1 MCFKETNQEDV
12 FRTLKLDYAKNIF
25 VNIDYMIGYWLL
37 GSTDMVQTSC
47 TRIRNAI
54 ILLSLRC
61 RLSAS
66 FSLNINMRLSSKRQ
80 MN

>member
-37 GSTDMVQTSC
+37 GSTDKSVSC
-47 TRIRNAI
+47 ICSKSAI
-54 ILLSLRC
+54 VLW
-61 RLSAS
+61 
-66 FSLNINMRLSSKRQ
+66 
-80 MN
+80 